1 MTDKN
6 GEERRV
12 FTAEFKFKVV
22 KEVLTTDQSISE
34 VCKKYGIGTNVYYR
48 WQDQFL
54 SGAKES
60 FKNPKEA
67 ATKAELRKIEKLE
80 AENSRMKSVIAEV
93 IAENIDFKK
102 KFME

>member
-1 MTDKN
+1 MADKN

-34 VCKKYGIGTNVYYR
+34 VCKKYEIGTNIYYR
-48 WQDQFL
+48 WQDQFF

-60 FKNPKEA
+60 LKNPKEG
-67 ATKAELRKIEKLE
+67 ATKADFERLRSLKLKT
-80 AENSRMKSVIAEV
+80 AE
-93 IAENIDFKK
+93 
-102 KFME
+102 

>member
-1 MTDKN
+1 MADKN
-6 GEERRV
+6 SEERRV

-34 VCKKYGIGTNVYYR
+34 VCKKYGIGTNIYYR
-48 WQDQFL
+48 WQDQFF

-60 FKNPKEA
+60 LKNPKEG

-80 AENSRMKSVIAEV
+80 AENNRMKSVIAEV